1 MLVQKASAAIKS
13 VPFLYHALRPV
24 KACMTAGG
32 RAEQRLR
39 RYCRSIPTLVP
50 RPVFVKVGAN
60 DGLSGDVV
68 SDILLANEE
77 WRGLLIEPVPYV
89 FDRLRANFH
98 DARRFSLEQVA
109 IGASAGQA
117 AFYYVDAKAM
127 ASLPDLPGWYDQL
140 GSFDKLHI
148 TKHLDGALTPF
159 IVESTVEV
167 LPMAEV
173 LKRNEIRDAH
183 LLHIDTEGYDYEIL
197 KTVDLTQDAPWAIL
211 VEHRHLPGPQKA
223 EMLVLLRN
231 HGYFVDDCGTDY
243 FAIHKRTLLSKLA
256 KDLA

>member
-1 MLVQKASAAIKS
+1 
-13 VPFLYHALRPV
+13 
-24 KACMTAGG
+24 
-32 RAEQRLR
+32 
-39 RYCRSIPTLVP
+39 
-50 RPVFVKVGAN
+50 VFVKVGAN
-60 DGLSGDVV
+60 DGVSGDLV

-117 AFYYVDAKAM
+117 VFYYVDAEAM
-127 ASLPDLPGWYDQL
+127 ASIPGLPDWYDQL
-140 GSFDKLHI
+140 GSFDKHHI

-159 IVESTVEV
+159 IVESMVEV
-167 LPMAEV
+167 RPMTDLLKKSGIREV
-173 LKRNEIRDAH
+173 H

-197 KTVDLTQDAPWAIL
+197 KTVDLTQEAPWAIL
-211 VEHRHLPGPQKA
+211 VEHRHLPGSQKA
-223 EMLVLLRN
+223 EMLALLRD

-243 FAIHKRTLLSKLA
+243 FATHKGTRLSKLA